1 MSKDATSSENFLQ
14 VNKGAPTMCL
24 FTPKGGKDECAWME
38 NSQGPRWKDR
48 KFMHK
53 DALSWSRGWRPQN
66 NTNEGVHVQ
75 NVKMIREEENRTE
88 PAQKGPRPV
97 GLVGSAQPVVVPIR
111 APFFGVKYVK
121 F

>member
-1 MSKDATSSENFLQ
+1 
-14 VNKGAPTMCL
+14 
-24 FTPKGGKDECAWME
+24 
-38 NSQGPRWKDR
+38 
-48 KFMHK
+48 
-53 DALSWSRGWRPQN
+53 
-66 NTNEGVHVQ
+66 
-75 NVKMIREEENRTE
+75 MIREEENRTE